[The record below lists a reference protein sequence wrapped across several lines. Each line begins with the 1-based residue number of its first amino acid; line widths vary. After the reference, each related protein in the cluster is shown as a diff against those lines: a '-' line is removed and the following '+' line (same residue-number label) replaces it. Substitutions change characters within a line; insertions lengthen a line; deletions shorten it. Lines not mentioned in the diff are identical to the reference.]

1 MLIRPFGSRATPIY
15 QTSSFVFKDAN
26 HAAALVN
33 LECAGH
39 VYSRISNPT
48 NAVLEGGVA
57 GIAIASGQA
66 TMHLGLATIAGAG
79 SHIVASRALYGRS
92 RNLLSYRLKRFRIE
106 ITFVDPSDLNAWR
119 AVIRPNTKVLFGGTF
134 GNPGL
139 DVLDIP
145 RIAAFEHERYLPL
158 MVDSIFTTPYLLG
171 PVDHS
176 ADLIFQSAT
185 KFLCGHSTSSRRLAG
200 GRWHFS
206 EVQRPC
212 GKPINNARLASRYC
226 HSRCCSLSPIFNRIR
241 RMRDRRGLQKLSPPM
256 NTWL

>member
-1 MLIRPFGSRATPIY
+1 M
-15 QTSSFVFKDAN
+15 
-26 HAAALVN
+26 
-33 LECAGH
+33 
-39 VYSRISNPT
+39 
-48 NAVLEGGVA
+48 A

-106 ITFVDPSDLNAWR
+106 ITFVDPSDLDAWR

-200 GRWHFS
+200 GRWHFGLATDFYDKTGYFAELCWQYESFYDMIFS